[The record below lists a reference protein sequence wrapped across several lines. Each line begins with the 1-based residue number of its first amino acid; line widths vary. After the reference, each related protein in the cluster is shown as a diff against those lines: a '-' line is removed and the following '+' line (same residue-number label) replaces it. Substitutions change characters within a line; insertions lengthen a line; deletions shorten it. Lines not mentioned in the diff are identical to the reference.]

1 MKYLRKSLGRLFK
14 FEEIAIQL
22 SLSTKRSLCS
32 DVKTRW
38 NSTHRMLKSALYY
51 KSTFQRYA
59 TRDSNFEW
67 LPDEIEWIRA
77 EKVVKLLDVFTNACN
92 LFSGTSYPTSNLYFN
107 EVFKVKKK
115 NNM

>member
-1 MKYLRKSLGRLFK
+1 
-14 FEEIAIQL
+14 
-22 SLSTKRSLCS
+22 
-32 DVKTRW
+32 
-38 NSTHRMLKSALYY
+38 MLKSALYY

-107 EVFKVKKK
+107 EVFKVKKAICEAYASSDAFLK
-115 NNM
+115 EMTQSMFEKFEKYWGMLVF